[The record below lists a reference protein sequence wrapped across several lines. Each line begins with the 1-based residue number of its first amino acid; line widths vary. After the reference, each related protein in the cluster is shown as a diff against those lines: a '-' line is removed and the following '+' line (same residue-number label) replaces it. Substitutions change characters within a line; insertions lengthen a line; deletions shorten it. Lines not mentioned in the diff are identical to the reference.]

1 MEGDGA
7 SPRTSSSVSDSRPLF
22 MTVSLASIPYADA
35 LVSEQALFERIRRG
49 DGDAFS
55 ELFTSYYQ
63 PLCGFTNN
71 FVRSPEV
78 AKELVQDVF
87 SRIWEQRDSLH
98 INTSVRSYLF
108 GAARNHAFSLLKRER
123 LWQTVFRTSVVE
135 HESPGLGEAFVIP
148 DGLLQYQ
155 ELAEAF
161 EEAVERLPEGQR
173 TVLLLRWHHQLSYN
187 EIADVLGTT
196 RKGVD
201 KQLGRALKTIRRQLT
216 QFR

>member
-1 MEGDGA
+1 M
-7 SPRTSSSVSDSRPLF
+7 P
-22 MTVSLASIPYADA
+22 VSLASVPYTDA
-35 LVSEQALFERIRRG
+35 LVSERALFERVRRG
-49 DGDAFS
+49 DGDAFA
-55 ELFTSYYQ
+55 ELFSSYYQ

-71 FVRSPEV
+71 LVRSPDV

-87 SRIWEQRDSLH
+87 ARIWEQRASLH

-108 GAARNHAFSLLKRER
+108 GAARNHAFSFLKRER
-123 LWQTVFRTSVVE
+123 LWQSMFRTSVVE
-135 HESPGLGEAFVIP
+135 HTSPGFGEGFVPP
-148 DGLLQYQ
+148 DGLLQHK

-161 EEAVERLPEGQR
+161 DAAVGRLPEGQR

-187 EIADVLGTT
+187 EIADAIGIT

-201 KQLGRALKTIRRQLT
+201 KQLGRALKSIRRQLA

>member
-1 MEGDGA
+1 M
-7 SPRTSSSVSDSRPLF
+7 P
-22 MTVSLASIPYADA
+22 VSLASVPYNDA

-87 SRIWEQRDSLH
+87 SRIWEQRGSIH
-98 INTSVRSYLF
+98 INASVRSYLF
-108 GAARNHAFSLLKRER
+108 SAARNHAFSFLKRER
-123 LWQTVFRTSVVE
+123 LWQTVFHTSVVE
-135 HESPGLGEAFVIP
+135 DHSPGLSEGFVVP
-148 DGLLQYQ
+148 DGLLQHK

-161 EEAVERLPEGQR
+161 EAAVERLPEGQR

-187 EIADVLGTT
+187 EIADALGTT

-201 KQLGRALKTIRRQLT
+201 KQLGRAFKTIRRQLA